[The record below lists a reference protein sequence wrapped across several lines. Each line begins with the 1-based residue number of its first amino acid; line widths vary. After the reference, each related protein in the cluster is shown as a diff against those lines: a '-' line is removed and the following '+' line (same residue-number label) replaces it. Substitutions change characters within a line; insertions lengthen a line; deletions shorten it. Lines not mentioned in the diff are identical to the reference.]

1 MFSTT
6 NNCIS
11 YNIVWYYKQMYL
23 LKCYILQQT
32 IISPMT
38 LFLLQCCIL
47 QQTTMFPTMLY
58 GTINN
63 GVSYSNHVQYVSYN
77 KQPCLLQC
85 NTQLYLL
92 KCCILKHI
100 ALSPTMFY
108 LTTKNSIPYL
118 MQANVL
124 TQHMKALH
132 TENGFLKRAQFCWG
146 KFSK

>member
-1 MFSTT
+1 MVSPTPTMFNLYPTT
-6 NNCIS
+6 NNHVS
-11 YNIVWYYKQMYL
+11 YNVIWYNKQWCL
-23 LKCYILQQT
+23 
-32 IISPMT
+32 
-38 LFLLQCCIL
+38 LLQPCSICIL
-47 QQTTMFPTMLY
+47 KQTTMSPTMLY
-58 GTINN
+58 GTIKND
-63 GVSYSNHVQYVSYN
+63 VSYSNHVKFVSYN

-108 LTTKNSIPYL
+108 PTTNNSIPYL

-132 TENGFLKRAQFCWG
+132 TENGFLKRAQFCWD

>member
-1 MFSTT
+1 MMFPTT

-11 YNIVWYYKQMYL
+11 YNIVCFYKQMYL
-23 LKCYILQQT
+23 LKCYILRKT
-32 IISPMT
+32 VISPTT

-47 QQTTMFPTMLY
+47 QQTTMSPTMLY
-58 GTINN
+58 LTINN
-63 GVSYSNHVQYVSYN
+63 GVSYSNHVQFVSYS
-77 KQPCLLQC
+77 LLQC
-85 NTQLYLL
+85 NTQLYLW

-108 LTTKNSIPYL
+108 LTTNNNIPYL